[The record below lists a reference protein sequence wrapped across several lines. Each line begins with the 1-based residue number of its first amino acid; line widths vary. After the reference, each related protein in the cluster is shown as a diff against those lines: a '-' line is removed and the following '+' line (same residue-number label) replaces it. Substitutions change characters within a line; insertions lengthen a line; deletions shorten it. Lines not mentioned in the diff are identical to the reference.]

1 MKSKLISWLCVLVL
15 AFSLCV
21 QTGCA
26 SDDSGANTEQPSCDQ
41 PGKVEL
47 Q

>member
-1 MKSKLISWLCVLVL
+1 MKRKLISWVCVLVL

-26 SDDSGANTEQPSCDQ
+26 SDESGANTEQPTCDQ
-41 PGKVEL
+41 PDKDEL